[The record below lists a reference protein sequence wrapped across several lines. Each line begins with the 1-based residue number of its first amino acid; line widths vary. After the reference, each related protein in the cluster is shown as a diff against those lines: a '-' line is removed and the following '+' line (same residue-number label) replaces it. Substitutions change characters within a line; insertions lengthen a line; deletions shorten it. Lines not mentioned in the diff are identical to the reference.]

1 MNIPTVEFGQ
11 QERTMADSDMFE
23 DWRVVFSLDRAE
35 KAISQREM
43 RRKRSAP
50 ERDHMTSSCAEFLG
64 SKGCLKYQAIR
75 CSVLLAI
82 IAIIKDDDRIGI
94 RNRLEQDMARRAQG
108 GRSTQA
114 ATGGQGTRPVRR
126 PRKPVEPPDIGVLQ
140 VMVQRIDNLLK
151 HAVEHPLLDASNIDF
166 YPSRDMIPL
175 IKLTRVFLNK
185 LSRPTNNRPHP
196 LLGMSPENLLA
207 IIRSTVR
214 VPGKVEK
221 FLHCMDIVHANGSK
235 LDLQKV
241 FDILDALRRPINIIK
256 LHLSQT
262 VNTQSPQGSHP
273 NFRDWLRVWDSHL
286 CLSGSRLSG
295 MPEMF
300 LNALRAGCSFSPS
313 R

>member
-1 MNIPTVEFGQ
+1 MMNIPTVEFGQ

-23 DWRVVFSLDRAE
+23 DWRVVFSLDRGMLCCTLPTALGL
-35 KAISQREM
+35 KAIN
-43 RRKRSAP
+43 
-50 ERDHMTSSCAEFLG
+50 
-64 SKGCLKYQAIR
+64 
-75 CSVLLAI
+75 VL
-82 IAIIKDDDRIGI
+82 IKDDDRIGI

-126 PRKPVEPPDIGVLQ
+126 PRKPVEPPDIGVLEGRCQ

-214 VPGKVEK
+214 VPGKVENFSIAWISFTQTAASLIYKK
-221 FLHCMDIVHANGSK
+221 FSIFGCLTTSNQHYQASSQSDCKYTITSRFTSK
-235 LDLQKV
+235 L
-241 FDILDALRRPINIIK
+241 
-256 LHLSQT
+256 
-262 VNTQSPQGSHP
+262 
-273 NFRDWLRVWDSHL
+273 
-286 CLSGSRLSG
+286 SRLASCLG
-295 MPEMF
+295 
-300 LNALRAGCSFSPS
+300 FSS
-313 R
+313 LFIW